1 MRHKGK
7 VTNWKDDQGFGF
19 ITPSLG
25 GKNVFLHISAFS
37 RRGRRP
43 AENDIVTYDL
53 TFDRQKRPRASNVRF
68 SRETPAPSPRGSSD
82 TTGLTIAALFLAFV
96 AAVVVAGRL
105 PVIILSIYAV
115 ASIVAF
121 VAYAIDKS
129 AAVHNRRRTSE
140 STLHLIS
147 LAGGW
152 PGALL
157 AQKMLHHKSR
167 KEEFRRVYWATV
179 VLNCAA
185 LVWLLTPH
193 GSRLLAQIIRT
204 ARAQIL

>member
-7 VTNWKDDQGFGF
+7 VTDWKDEQGFGF
-19 ITPSLG
+19 ISPSLG
-25 GKNVFLHISAFS
+25 GKKVFLHISAFS

-43 AENDIVTYDL
+43 VENDIVTYDL
-53 TFDRQKRPRASNVRF
+53 TLDRQKRPRASNVRF
-68 SRETPAPSPRGSSD
+68 SRETPAPSPRGRSD
-82 TTGLTIAALFLAFV
+82 ATALTIPALFLAFV

-105 PVIILSIYAV
+105 PVIILGIYAG

-121 VAYAIDKS
+121 LAYATDKS
-129 AAVHNRRRTSE
+129 AAIHNRWRTSE

-157 AQKMLHHKSR
+157 AQKVLRHKSR
-167 KEEFRRVYWATV
+167 KEGFRRVYWATV

-185 LVWLLTPH
+185 FVWLLTPH
-193 GSRLLAQIIRT
+193 GSRLLAQVLR
-204 ARAQIL
+204 